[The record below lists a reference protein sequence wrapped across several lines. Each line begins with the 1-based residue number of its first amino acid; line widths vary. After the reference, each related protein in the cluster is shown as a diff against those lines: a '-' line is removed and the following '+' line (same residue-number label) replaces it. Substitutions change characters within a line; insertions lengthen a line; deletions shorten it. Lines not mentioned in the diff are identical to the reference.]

1 MTFSQVVDM
10 RKDQMF
16 EYTFAE
22 CKRKIRDLVLSDRM
36 KVRIRETI
44 YIKDVFLWGV
54 LARFIQKMQGPVRF
68 NNTLLPPWP
77 LIGPS

>member
-16 EYTFAE
+16 KYTFAE
-22 CKRKIRDLVLSDRM
+22 CKRKIHDLLLSDRM
-36 KVRIRETI
+36 KIRIRETI

-54 LARFIQKMQGPVRF
+54 LARFIKKMQGSIRF
-68 NNTLLPPWP
+68 NNTLLSPWP
-77 LIGPS
+77 VICPS